1 MKVLVA
7 GGTGFIG
14 APLCRALASRGHE
27 VRVVTRRPAP
37 AASGIAHVSWDNEAW
52 RRFLGETDA
61 VINLAGEP
69 IAGARWSAAHKHALR
84 ESRLSTTR
92 RLVDAIGEQSH
103 RPAALINAS
112 AIGYYGPRGDEPL
125 GEETAPGGDFLA
137 RICAEWEREAVRAE
151 RLGVRVARLRIGM
164 VLGPDGGA
172 LAKLA
177 VPFKLWVGG
186 HPGSGRQWVSWVHRD
201 DVIGLIMRA
210 IEQPALS
217 GPVNAT
223 APEPVT
229 MAEFCRALG
238 RALGRPSW
246 APVPALALRVIIG
259 EMADVLV
266 TGQRVMP
273 SAAQRAGFAFTFPRL
288 PDALAA
294 CVGRRPQG

>member
-14 APLCRALASRGHE
+14 APLCRVLASRGHE
-27 VRVVTRRPAP
+27 VRVVTRRPAS
-37 AASGIAHVSWDNEAW
+37 AGQGITQLAWDDEAW
-52 RRFLGETDA
+52 RRFLGEADA
-61 VINLAGEP
+61 VINLAGES
-69 IAGARWSAAHKHALR
+69 IAGRRWSAAHKRALR
-84 ESRLSTTR
+84 ESRVSTTR
-92 RLVDAIGEQSH
+92 RLVDAIEAQAH
-103 RPAALINAS
+103 RPSALINAS

-125 GEETAPGGDFLA
+125 GEETAPGEDFLA
-137 RICAEWEREAVRAE
+137 RLCVEWEREAGRAE

-186 HPGSGRQWVSWVHRD
+186 HPGSGRQWVSWIHRD
-201 DVIGLIMRA
+201 DVIGLIVRA
-210 IEQPALS
+210 MEHPALA

-229 MAEFCRALG
+229 MKEFCRSLG
-238 RALGRPSW
+238 RALNRPSW
-246 APVPALALRVIIG
+246 APVPGLALRVIVG

-266 TGQRVMP
+266 TGQRVTP
-273 SAAQRAGFAFTFPRL
+273 TAAQRAGYAFTFPRL